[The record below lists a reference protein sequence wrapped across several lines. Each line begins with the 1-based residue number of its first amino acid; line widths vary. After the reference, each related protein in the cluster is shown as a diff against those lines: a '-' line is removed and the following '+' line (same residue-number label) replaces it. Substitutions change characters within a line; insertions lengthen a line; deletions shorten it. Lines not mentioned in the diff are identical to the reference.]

1 MRYECEKKLTRIK
14 SLFCVPLNG
23 IQWIQFTADSTLL
36 FFNRQKMETQ
46 NDFEFMWRFF
56 FAKPIE
62 NQTNIFVK
70 YAGNECFFSY
80 STKERDKDNRK
91 RRGLKTIWSAS
102 FGASAQNAK
111 EKKLLKKKYASE
123 ATRANLIII

>member
-1 MRYECEKKLTRIK
+1 MCTIK
-14 SLFCVPLNG
+14 WYSVNTIHGGWHTSLFQSAKNG
-23 IQWIQFTADSTLL
+23 NTKRFRIHVTL
-36 FFNRQKMETQ
+36 FFATL
-46 NDFEFMWRFF
+46 
-56 FAKPIE
+56 IE
-62 NQTNIFVK
+62 NQANIFVK

-80 STKERDKDNRK
+80 LTKERDKDNRK

-102 FGASAQNAK
+102 IGASAQNAK